1 MKWKKK
7 GQAPGPKQSITS
19 TTSMSFLTD
28 ENLTFHRFSD
38 GTISFDSMRKKS
50 SMGIPPLEVTSY
62 VDNVV
67 PSSEKKPRL
76 ILREYSDASNYASLV
91 RNHPNNDP
99 KALTTPLNGGPVWTT
114 QTSESLNSCY
124 TNAAALTLTDESL
137 SNDFTYMSGNNA
149 TVNSSTGML
158 GNGSSTMKLV
168 NTTSMEYGGNG
179 GTGEQDKDTKQ
190 TRCSI
195 FRGVILCLCLNLT
208 YANIVRLP
216 RELHRDGFIFLV
228 PYLTLLFFVGLP
240 VVLLEMSL
248 GQFLGQGSAFT
259 WRASP
264 FFKGA
269 AITGRFAAWLA
280 TIFISMQ
287 SVLALLYIGWLSFK
301 EMPFKECAS
310 VIQGDTG
317 YQLQGISGQNCLHQT
332 FLTPVWKNSMFFGFL
347 ALGLIFLWIITM
359 LSTHSSKA
367 NRRMIFFLGF
377 CTMVLLVFQTGW
389 DVTRS
394 INEQKFPQ
402 LWPFN
407 HKLLAESTIWFNALV
422 QVVFSL
428 NIGVGALPV
437 LTGKFLY
444 KGDAVKTSFVYLCFN
459 LLVTAI
465 SIVFYMMQF
474 TNSKQEMPQLIYP
487 ELSTITTIYDRAL
500 DEKDAL
506 LSRLIPG
513 LAYLMIFLS
522 SLTTL
527 VILIYTSSR
536 MVRRHPNYTMC
547 LAALVLAIIGL
558 LCPEHVFPSILD
570 ARIVGSI
577 IVGAM
582 AFDIM
587 SITWVYGF
595 KNLYTDLEFSIGRPI
610 LKIWLLF
617 WLIAPVILM
626 GLLIWWAI
634 TYVSREPVVDFIPR
648 WLPIVIALAFIV
660 ILACIEVSKQVDYNV
675 FNMIVEAT
683 RPSKDW
689 GPGDP
694 LVRHSWKQWKS
705 VCEDTGER
713 DFTLRRR
720 GTKDYTNSIK
730 KGQYTHAG
738 KYGTANRPNGIG
750 KNSKASTPGTT
761 GGSNS
766 PNCSGS
772 VFGDSAIE
780 EDMSDRYP
788 NGNYKMGNGTDH
800 YGSTPRTSNNTSRKS
815 SANNGQRKQF
825 LEPKDTRL
833 PYSNRR
839 LSVEKVE
846 PSYTSRIEIT
856 PPDPPIRA
864 RNPLARSESFQPTIL
879 PPPVPPPPAEFI
891 SSYGPNFQRNIY
903 ISSSGS
909 TSTAQQ
915 PSTSATSIDNST
927 GTIERLNWRRQG
939 PTKLR
944 HDDEFS
950 TEL

>member
-1 MKWKKK
+1 MMDVVNAKYLLDYVYHTRDDEFRFYKK
-7 GQAPGPKQSITS
+7 
-19 TTSMSFLTD
+19 
-28 ENLTFHRFSD
+28 
-38 GTISFDSMRKKS
+38 
-50 SMGIPPLEVTSY
+50 
-62 VDNVV
+62 
-67 PSSEKKPRL
+67 
-76 ILREYSDASNYASLV
+76 
-91 RNHPNNDP
+91 
-99 KALTTPLNGGPVWTT
+99 
-114 QTSESLNSCY
+114 
-124 TNAAALTLTDESL
+124 
-137 SNDFTYMSGNNA
+137 
-149 TVNSSTGML
+149 
-158 GNGSSTMKLV
+158 
-168 NTTSMEYGGNG
+168 
-179 GTGEQDKDTKQ
+179 

-216 RELHRDGFIFLV
+216 RELHRDGYIFLV

-287 SVLALLYIGWLSFK
+287 SVIALLYLGWFSIR
-301 EMPFKECAS
+301 EMPFKECAL
-310 VIQGDTG
+310 VKKTEIG
-317 YQLQGISGQNCLHQT
+317 YYAQGISAQNCLHQT

-347 ALGLIFLWIITM
+347 ALGLILMWVITM

-367 NRRMIFFLGF
+367 NRRMMFLLGF
-377 CTMVLLVFQTGW
+377 CTMVLLIFQTGW

-394 INEQKFPQ
+394 INEQNFPTF
-402 LWPFN
+402 WSFN
-407 HKLLAESTIWFNALV
+407 YGLLTQSTIWFNALV

-444 KGDAVKTSFVYLCFN
+444 KGDAVKTSFVYICFN

-465 SIVFYMMQF
+465 SIAFYMMQF
-474 TNSKQEMPQLIYP
+474 NNSKNDIPYQHLQYP
-487 ELSTITTIYDRAL
+487 ELTTITTIYDRAL
-500 DEKDAL
+500 DEKDPL

-513 LAYLMIFLS
+513 LAYIMIFLS
-522 SLTTL
+522 SLMSL
-527 VILIYTSSR
+527 VILIYTASR

-547 LAALVLAIIGL
+547 LAALILAIIGL
-558 LCPEHVFPSILD
+558 LCPDHLFPSILD
-570 ARIVGSI
+570 SRIVGSV

-587 SITWVYGF
+587 SIAWVYGF

-610 LKIWLLF
+610 LKLWLLF
-617 WLIAPVILM
+617 WMLAPIILM

-634 TYVSREPVVDFIPR
+634 TYVTGEPVVDFIPR
-648 WLPIVIALAFIV
+648 WLPIVLALAFIV

-675 FNMIVEAT
+675 FNMILEAT

-738 KYGTANRPNGIG
+738 KYGTANRTTNGIG
-750 KNSKASTPGTT
+750 LNKGSKGSTPGTS

-780 EDMSDRYP
+780 EDMSSDRFP
-788 NGNYKMGNGTDH
+788 NGNYKVGNGLDH
-800 YGSTPRTSNNTSRKS
+800 YGSTPRTSNNSRKS
-815 SANNGQRKQF
+815 SSLAHGNRKQF
-825 LEPKDTRL
+825 LDPKDSRV
-833 PYSNRR
+833 PYSQR

-856 PPDPPIRA
+856 PPDPPVRV
-864 RNPLARSESFQPTIL
+864 RNPLARSESFQPAL

-909 TSTAQQ
+909 TSTATALGPQ
-915 PSTSATSIDNST
+915 PSTSATSIDKSS
-927 GTIERLNWRRQG
+927 GTMERLNWRNK
-939 PTKLR
+939 PS
-944 HDDEFS
+944 HNDDEFS